1 MKNRNAL
8 DKWLTGQELAQAL
21 GITQQWVSK
30 MRLTGKLTRAIRRG
44 GVWLYP
50 PEVIYEY
57 KRQRNS
63 RRKNTHGGRQK

>member
-30 MRLTGKLTRAIRRG
+30 LRLTGKLTRAIRRG

-50 PEVIYEY
+50 PEVIDDY
-57 KRQRNS
+57 KSQRNS